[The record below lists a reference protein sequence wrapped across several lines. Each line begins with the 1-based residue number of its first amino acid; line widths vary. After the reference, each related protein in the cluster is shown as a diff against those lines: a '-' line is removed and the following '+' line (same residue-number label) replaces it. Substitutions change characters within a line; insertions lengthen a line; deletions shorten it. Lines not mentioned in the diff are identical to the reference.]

1 MFFFHV
7 PTRFPWPT
15 EQESRIDLQKHF
27 PFQHVLAAIPL
38 MLADLGDKAD
48 PVWQRVLRFFEMC
61 DETGHAI
68 ERGDLDDAAR
78 RLHEMEAVHP
88 GSAYYAFNLAFIH
101 KTRREFEAA
110 RDLYRRAYNL

>member
-1 MFFFHV
+1 MAASHKSGRAWRWLTLEHRDMFFFHV

-15 EQESRIDLQKHF
+15 EQESRIDLQKNF

-68 ERGDLDDAAR
+68 ERGDLDDGADDGAWR
-78 RLHEMEAVHP
+78 VW
-88 GSAYYAFNLAFIH
+88 
-101 KTRREFEAA
+101 
-110 RDLYRRAYNL
+110 